1 MRRKYSSDELS
12 TDVKETR
19 GRRDWVKNA
28 VIIFLAVMLALTF
41 FSNTIMNWS
50 LPEVA
55 AQYPQASTITTKIRG
70 TGTVEAAQTYNVTI
84 QESRTVSKV
93 DVRPGDA
100 VKAGDTLLT
109 LDEKESQE
117 LIDARAAV
125 AALQLEYDKMQVDEG
140 DQTHAAEATLQQA
153 RDAVDKANDD
163 LYEARQY
170 ESDIK
175 WYDDQIS
182 AAKSD
187 YDSKQRAAD
196 DAQAHADSLK
206 SQYDNVEIN
215 NEDYQSSKRDTEA
228 KRERYQIA
236 YPNGDGLDSPEYADY
251 IAAQDEEARVYND
264 YVVPEKD
271 RLWNEYTSAQ
281 ASADSAASTAA
292 TAESYW
298 QSTQDAKT
306 QYTSQHP
313 AKSVESAEA
322 ALTTAENALADLEAK
337 AQDDAAQ
344 KQHDDEVAQMDLD
357 AKAQELADAQA
368 KVKDLEDKSAAVK
381 IVSRYNGVVQTVNIA
396 AGDTT
401 TADTPLMVVEL
412 TEQGYTLTASV
423 TREQA
428 RYLREGMTA
437 EITNLWNS
445 NITMTL
451 GSITADQANLAGNR
465 MLTFMVQGNDVVV
478 GQQLSFSIGDK
489 NQSFDVVVPS
499 SAVHSDADGT
509 FVYTVTVKPS
519 PLGNRYTVAKTKVEV
534 LASDDTHSAIGG
546 EISTADFVITTSA
559 VPLQVGDQVRIAE

>member
-1 MRRKYSSDELS
+1 MRRNNSSDELS
-12 TDVKETR
+12 TEVKEKK

-93 DVRPGDA
+93 NVRPGDA

-117 LIDARAAV
+117 LIDARAAL

-140 DQTHAAEATLQQA
+140 DQTHATEATLQQA
-153 RDAVDKANDD
+153 RDAVDTAEDN
-163 LYEARQY
+163 LYAAQQY

-182 AAKSD
+182 AANATLRD
-187 YDSKQRAAD
+187 KQTAAD
-196 DAQAHADSLK
+196 NAHTLVSNLETSSSESAVMNANAEYLDAQRQVDSWI
-206 SQYDNVEIN
+206 SSGANDPESPNFP
-215 NEDYQSSKRDTEA
+215 DYQAAVDERDRLY
-228 KRERYQIA
+228 REQIA
-236 YPNGDGLDSPEYADY
+236 PRVAELAQELADARQ
-251 IAAQDEEARVYND
+251 AAADADVAVTN
-264 YVVPEKD
+264 
-271 RLWNEYTSAQ
+271 AQ
-281 ASADSAASTAA
+281 AYVDTTTAA
-292 TAESYW
+292 
-298 QSTQDAKT
+298 KT
-306 QYTSQHP
+306 DYMNSHP
-313 AKSVESAEA
+313 PKSVESAEA
-322 ALTTAENALADLEAK
+322 ALTTAENTLADLEAK
-337 AQDDAAQ
+337 AKDDAAQ

-357 AKAQELADAQA
+357 AKAKELADAQT
-368 KVKDLEDKSAAVK
+368 KVQDLEDKAAAVK

-401 TADTPLMVVEL
+401 SADTPLMVVEL

-437 EITNLWNS
+437 EITNLYNS
-445 NITMTL
+445 GITMTL

-465 MLTFMVQGNDVVV
+465 MLTFVVQGSDVVV

-489 NQSFDVVVPS
+489 NQSYDVVVPS

-534 LASDDTHSAIGG
+534 LASDDTHSAISG

>member
-1 MRRKYSSDELS
+1 MRRNNSSDELS
-12 TDVKETR
+12 TEVKEKK

-93 DVRPGDA
+93 NVRPGDA

-117 LIDARAAV
+117 LIDARAAL

-140 DQTHAAEATLQQA
+140 DQTHATEATLQQA
-153 RDAVDKANDD
+153 RDAVDTAEDN
-163 LYEARQY
+163 LYAAQQY

-187 YDSKQRAAD
+187 YDSKQRTAD
-196 DAQAHADSLK
+196 DAQAHADSIQ
-206 SQYDNVEIN
+206 SQIGSVEAN
-215 NEDYQSSKRDTEA
+215 NADYQSSKRDTED
-228 KRERYQIA
+228 KRTRYEMI
-236 YPNGDGLDSPEYADY
+236 YPNGGGQDSPEYQDY
-251 IAAQDEEARVYND
+251 IAAQEEEQRVYND
-264 YVVPEKD
+264 YVLPEIE
-271 RLWNEYTSAQ
+271 RLQGEYDSAQ
-281 ASADSAASTAA
+281 SAADSAKSAAS

-298 QSTQDAKT
+298 QSTKDAKD
-306 QYTSQHP
+306 QYMSSHP
-313 AKSVESAEA
+313 AKSVEAAQS
-322 ALTTAENALADLEAK
+322 ALTTAENTLADLEAK
-337 AQDDAAQ
+337 AKDDAAQ

-357 AKAQELADAQA
+357 AKAKELADAQT
-368 KVKDLEDKSAAVK
+368 KVQDLEDKAAAVK

-401 TADTPLMVVEL
+401 SADTPLMVVEL
-412 TEQGYTLTASV
+412 TEQGYTLTTSV

-437 EITNLWNS
+437 EITNLYNS
-445 NITMTL
+445 GITMTL

-465 MLTFMVQGNDVVV
+465 MLTFVVQGSDVVV

-489 NQSFDVVVPS
+489 NQSYDVVVPS

-534 LASDDTHSAIGG
+534 LASDDTHSAISG

>member
-1 MRRKYSSDELS
+1 MRRNNSSDELS
-12 TDVKETR
+12 TEVKEKK

-93 DVRPGDA
+93 NVRPGDA

-117 LIDARAAV
+117 LIDARAAL

-140 DQTHAAEATLQQA
+140 DQTHATEATLQQA
-153 RDAVDKANDD
+153 RDAVDTAEDN
-163 LYEARQY
+163 LYAAQQY

-182 AAKSD
+182 AANATLRD
-187 YDSKQRAAD
+187 KQTAAD
-196 DAQAHADSLK
+196 NAHTLVSNLETSSSESAVMNANAEYLDAQRQVDSWI
-206 SQYDNVEIN
+206 SSGANDPESPNFP
-215 NEDYQSSKRDTEA
+215 DYQAAVDERDRLY
-228 KRERYQIA
+228 REQIA
-236 YPNGDGLDSPEYADY
+236 PRVAELAQELADARQ
-251 IAAQDEEARVYND
+251 AAADADVAVTN
-264 YVVPEKD
+264 
-271 RLWNEYTSAQ
+271 AQ
-281 ASADSAASTAA
+281 AYVDTTTAA
-292 TAESYW
+292 
-298 QSTQDAKT
+298 KT
-306 QYTSQHP
+306 DYMNSHP
-313 AKSVESAEA
+313 AKSVEAAQS
-322 ALTTAENALADLEAK
+322 ALTTAENTLADLEAK
-337 AQDDAAQ
+337 AKDDAAQ

-357 AKAQELADAQA
+357 AKAKELADAQT
-368 KVKDLEDKSAAVK
+368 KVQDLEDKAAAVK

-401 TADTPLMVVEL
+401 SADTPLMVVEL

-437 EITNLWNS
+437 EITNLYNS
-445 NITMTL
+445 GITMTL

-465 MLTFMVQGNDVVV
+465 MLTFVVQGSDVVV

-489 NQSFDVVVPS
+489 NQSYDVVVPS

-534 LASDDTHSAIGG
+534 LASDDTHSAISG

>member
-1 MRRKYSSDELS
+1 MRRNNSSDELS
-12 TDVKETR
+12 TEVKEKK

-70 TGTVEAAQTYNVTI
+70 TGTVESAQTYNVTI

-93 DVRPGDA
+93 NVRPGDA

-117 LIDARAAV
+117 LIDARAAL

-140 DQTHAAEATLQQA
+140 DQTHATEATLQQA
-153 RDAVDKANDD
+153 RDAVDTAEDN
-163 LYEARQY
+163 LYAAQQY

-182 AAKSD
+182 AANATLRD
-187 YDSKQRAAD
+187 KQTAAD
-196 DAQAHADSLK
+196 NAHTLVSNLETSSSESAVMNANAEYLDAQRQVDSWI
-206 SQYDNVEIN
+206 SSGANDPESPNFP
-215 NEDYQSSKRDTEA
+215 DYQAAVDERDRLY
-228 KRERYQIA
+228 REQIA
-236 YPNGDGLDSPEYADY
+236 PRVAELAQELADARQ
-251 IAAQDEEARVYND
+251 AAADADVAVTN
-264 YVVPEKD
+264 
-271 RLWNEYTSAQ
+271 AQ
-281 ASADSAASTAA
+281 AYVDTTTAA
-292 TAESYW
+292 
-298 QSTQDAKT
+298 KT
-306 QYTSQHP
+306 DYMNSHP
-313 AKSVESAEA
+313 AKSVEAAQS
-322 ALTTAENALADLEAK
+322 ALTTAENTLADLEAK
-337 AQDDAAQ
+337 AKDDAAQ

-357 AKAQELADAQA
+357 AKAKELADAQT
-368 KVKDLEDKSAAVK
+368 KVQDLEDKAAAVK

-401 TADTPLMVVEL
+401 SADTPLMVVEL

-437 EITNLWNS
+437 EITNLYNS
-445 NITMTL
+445 GITMTL

-465 MLTFMVQGNDVVV
+465 MLTFVVQGSDVVV

-489 NQSFDVVVPS
+489 NQSYDVVVPS

-534 LASDDTHSAIGG
+534 LASDDTHSAISG

>member
-1 MRRKYSSDELS
+1 MRRNNSSDELS
-12 TDVKETR
+12 TEVKEKK

-93 DVRPGDA
+93 NVRPGDA

-140 DQTHAAEATLQQA
+140 DQTHATEATLQQA
-153 RDAVDKANDD
+153 RDAVDTAEDN
-163 LYEARQY
+163 LYAAQQY

-187 YDSKQRAAD
+187 YDSKQRTAD
-196 DAQAHADSLK
+196 DAQAHADSIQ
-206 SQYDNVEIN
+206 SQIGSVEAN
-215 NEDYQSSKRDTEA
+215 NADYQSSKRDTED
-228 KRERYQIA
+228 KRTRYEMI
-236 YPNGDGLDSPEYADY
+236 YPNGGGQDSPEYQDY
-251 IAAQDEEARVYND
+251 IAAQEEEQRVYND
-264 YVVPEKD
+264 YVLPEIE
-271 RLWNEYTSAQ
+271 RLQGEYDSAQ
-281 ASADSAASTAA
+281 SAADSAKSAAS

-298 QSTQDAKT
+298 QSTKDAKD
-306 QYTSQHP
+306 QYMSSHP
-313 AKSVESAEA
+313 AKSVEAAQS
-322 ALTTAENALADLEAK
+322 ALTTAENTLADLEAK
-337 AQDDAAQ
+337 AKDDAAQ

-357 AKAQELADAQA
+357 AKAKELADAQT
-368 KVKDLEDKSAAVK
+368 KVQDLEDKAAAVK

-401 TADTPLMVVEL
+401 SADTPLMVVEL

-437 EITNLWNS
+437 EITNLYNS
-445 NITMTL
+445 GITMTL

-465 MLTFMVQGNDVVV
+465 MLTFVVQGSDVVV

-489 NQSFDVVVPS
+489 NQSYDVVVPS

-534 LASDDTHSAIGG
+534 LASDDTHSAISG

>member
-1 MRRKYSSDELS
+1 MRRNNSSDELS
-12 TDVKETR
+12 TEVKEKK

-93 DVRPGDA
+93 NVRPGDA

-117 LIDARAAV
+117 LIDARAAL

-140 DQTHAAEATLQQA
+140 DQTHATEATLQQA
-153 RDAVDKANDD
+153 RDAVDTAEDN
-163 LYEARQY
+163 LYAAQQY

-187 YDSKQRAAD
+187 YDSKQRTAD
-196 DAQAHADSLK
+196 DAQAHADSIQ
-206 SQYDNVEIN
+206 SQIGSVEAN
-215 NEDYQSSKRDTEA
+215 NADYQSSKRDTED
-228 KRERYQIA
+228 KRTRYEMI
-236 YPNGDGLDSPEYADY
+236 YPNGGGQDSPEYQDY
-251 IAAQDEEARVYND
+251 IAAQEEEQRVYND
-264 YVVPEKD
+264 YVLPEIE
-271 RLWNEYTSAQ
+271 RLQGEYDSAQ
-281 ASADSAASTAA
+281 SAADSAKSAAS

-298 QSTQDAKT
+298 QSTKDAKD
-306 QYTSQHP
+306 QYMSSHP
-313 AKSVESAEA
+313 AKSVEAAQS
-322 ALTTAENALADLEAK
+322 ALTTAENTLADLEAK
-337 AQDDAAQ
+337 AKDDAAQ

-357 AKAQELADAQA
+357 AKAKELADAQT
-368 KVKDLEDKSAAVK
+368 KVQDLEDKAAAVK

-401 TADTPLMVVEL
+401 SADTPLMVVEL

-437 EITNLWNS
+437 EITNLYNS
-445 NITMTL
+445 GITMTL

-465 MLTFMVQGNDVVV
+465 MLTFVVQGSDVVV

-489 NQSFDVVVPS
+489 NQSYDVVVPS

-534 LASDDTHSAIGG
+534 LASDDTHSAISG

>member
-1 MRRKYSSDELS
+1 MRRNNSSDELS
-12 TDVKETR
+12 TEVKEKK

-93 DVRPGDA
+93 NVRPGDA

-117 LIDARAAV
+117 LIDARAAL

-140 DQTHAAEATLQQA
+140 DQTHATEATLQQA
-153 RDAVDKANDD
+153 RDAVDTAEDN
-163 LYEARQY
+163 LYAAQQY

-182 AAKSD
+182 AANATLRD
-187 YDSKQRAAD
+187 KQTAAD
-196 DAQAHADSLK
+196 NAHTLVSNLETSSSESAVMNANAEYLDAQRQVDSWI
-206 SQYDNVEIN
+206 SSGANDPESPNFP
-215 NEDYQSSKRDTEA
+215 DYQAAVDERDRLY
-228 KRERYQIA
+228 REQIA
-236 YPNGDGLDSPEYADY
+236 PRVAELAQELADARQ
-251 IAAQDEEARVYND
+251 AAADADVAVTN
-264 YVVPEKD
+264 
-271 RLWNEYTSAQ
+271 AQ
-281 ASADSAASTAA
+281 AYVDTTTAA
-292 TAESYW
+292 
-298 QSTQDAKT
+298 KT
-306 QYTSQHP
+306 DYMNSHP
-313 AKSVESAEA
+313 AKSVEAAQS
-322 ALTTAENALADLEAK
+322 ALTTAENTLADLEAK
-337 AQDDAAQ
+337 AKDDAAQ

-357 AKAQELADAQA
+357 AKAKELADAQT
-368 KVKDLEDKSAAVK
+368 KVQDLEDKAAAVK

-401 TADTPLMVVEL
+401 SADTPLMVVEL
-412 TEQGYTLTASV
+412 TEQGYTLTASI

-437 EITNLWNS
+437 EITNLYNS
-445 NITMTL
+445 GITMTL

-465 MLTFMVQGNDVVV
+465 MLTFVVQGSDVVV

-489 NQSFDVVVPS
+489 NQSYDVVVPS

-534 LASDDTHSAIGG
+534 LASDDTHSAISG

>member
-1 MRRKYSSDELS
+1 M
-12 TDVKETR
+12 
-19 GRRDWVKNA
+19 
-28 VIIFLAVMLALTF
+28 
-41 FSNTIMNWS
+41 
-50 LPEVA
+50 A

-93 DVRPGDA
+93 NVRPGDA

-117 LIDARAAV
+117 LIDARAAL

-140 DQTHAAEATLQQA
+140 DQTHATEATLQQA
-153 RDAVDKANDD
+153 RDAVDTAEDN
-163 LYEARQY
+163 LYAAQQY

-182 AAKSD
+182 AANATLRD
-187 YDSKQRAAD
+187 KQTAAD
-196 DAQAHADSLK
+196 NAHTLVSNLETSSSESAVMNANAEYLDAQRQVDSWI
-206 SQYDNVEIN
+206 SSGANDPESPNFP
-215 NEDYQSSKRDTEA
+215 DYQAAVDERDRLY
-228 KRERYQIA
+228 REQIA
-236 YPNGDGLDSPEYADY
+236 PRVAELAQELADARQ
-251 IAAQDEEARVYND
+251 AAADADVAVTN
-264 YVVPEKD
+264 
-271 RLWNEYTSAQ
+271 AQ
-281 ASADSAASTAA
+281 AYVDTTTAA
-292 TAESYW
+292 
-298 QSTQDAKT
+298 KT
-306 QYTSQHP
+306 DYMNSHP
-313 AKSVESAEA
+313 AKSVEAAQS
-322 ALTTAENALADLEAK
+322 ALTTAENTLADLEAK
-337 AQDDAAQ
+337 AKDDAAQ

-357 AKAQELADAQA
+357 AKAKELADAQT
-368 KVKDLEDKSAAVK
+368 KVQDLEDKAAAVK

-401 TADTPLMVVEL
+401 SADTPLMVVEL

-437 EITNLWNS
+437 EITNLYNS
-445 NITMTL
+445 GITMTL

-465 MLTFMVQGNDVVV
+465 MLTFVVQGSDVVV

-489 NQSFDVVVPS
+489 NQSYDVVVPS

-534 LASDDTHSAIGG
+534 LASDDTHSAISG

>member
-1 MRRKYSSDELS
+1 MRRNNSSDELS
-12 TDVKETR
+12 TEVKEKK

-93 DVRPGDA
+93 NVRPGDA

-117 LIDARAAV
+117 LIDARAAL

-140 DQTHAAEATLQQA
+140 DQTHATEATLQQA
-153 RDAVDKANDD
+153 RDAVDTAEDN
-163 LYEARQY
+163 LYAAQQY

-187 YDSKQRAAD
+187 YDSKQRAAS
-196 DAQAHADSLK
+196 DAEANVESL
-206 SQYDNVEIN
+206 QTQLDNVELN
-215 NEDYQSSKRDTEA
+215 NDDYQSSKRDTEM
-228 KRERYQIA
+228 KLQRYQIA

-251 IAAQDEEARVYND
+251 VAAQDEEMRVYNE
-264 YVVPEKD
+264 YVLPEKNRIQGLLDTAKSD
-271 RLWNEYTSAQ
+271 RDQ
-281 ASADSAASTAA
+281 ANSAAS

-298 QSTQDAKT
+298 QSTKDAKD
-306 QYTSQHP
+306 QYMSSHP
-313 AKSVESAEA
+313 AKSVEAAQS
-322 ALTTAENALADLEAK
+322 ALTTAENTLADLEAK

-357 AKAQELADAQA
+357 AKAKELADAQT
-368 KVKDLEDKSAAVK
+368 KVQDLEDKAAAVK

-401 TADTPLMVVEL
+401 SADTPLMVVEL

-437 EITNLWNS
+437 EITNLYNS
-445 NITMTL
+445 GITMTL

-465 MLTFMVQGNDVVV
+465 MLTFVVQGSDVVV

-489 NQSFDVVVPS
+489 NQSYDVVVPS

-534 LASDDTHSAIGG
+534 LASDDTHSAISG